1 MITVDSYNIDANI
14 NPFGNPDPNNIAFDK
29 ILEGEFANLR

>member
-14 NPFGNPDPNNIAFDK
+14 NPNNIAFDK